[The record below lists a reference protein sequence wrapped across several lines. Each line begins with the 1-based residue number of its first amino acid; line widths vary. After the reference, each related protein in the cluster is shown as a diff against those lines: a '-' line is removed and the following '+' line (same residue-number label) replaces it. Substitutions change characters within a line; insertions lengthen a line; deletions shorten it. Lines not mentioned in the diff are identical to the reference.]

1 MNDMTALDVVI
12 MAAGKGTRMKSSMP
26 KVLHRLAGKALVQH
40 VIDTANE
47 LQARHTIVITGHGAE
62 QVEAALTSTD
72 AKKTLRF
79 ARQMPQLGT
88 GHAVQQAVPVLPD
101 DGVVVV
107 LSGDVPLTQADTLQ
121 ALIQLCD
128 GKQLAL
134 LTIEFDDPTGYG
146 RIVRDAN
153 GQVQAIV
160 EHKDANETQ
169 RAIREVYSGI
179 MAVPAKLLKPWL
191 ARLDNNNAQQ
201 EFYLTDVVRFAQ
213 SDGVPVVA
221 HKIADAAQV
230 AGVNSP
236 TQLAELE
243 RAFQLRQA
251 HALMAEGVR
260 IIDPAR
266 FDVRGVLTCAQD
278 VEIDVNCVFQ
288 GQVKLGQG
296 VKIGANCVIANCEI
310 QAGAVIHPFTHI
322 DGEKLGVT
330 VGEGALI
337 GPFARLRPGAQ
348 LAAEVHIG
356 NFVEVK
362 NSTMAKGS
370 KANHLAYLGDA
381 TVGERVNYGAGSIT
395 ANYDGANKH
404 RTVIEADVHIGS
416 NSVLVAPVT
425 IGAGGT
431 VGGGS
436 TVTKSTEPN
445 ALTVVRAKQI
455 SIANYKRPV
464 KQAK

>member
-1 MNDMTALDVVI
+1 MLDVVI

-40 VIDTANE
+40 VIDTARH
-47 LQARHTIVITGHGAE
+47 LQARHTLVITGHGAE
-62 QVEAALTSTD
+62 QVEAALHQ
-72 AKKTLRF
+72 ANPQAGLQF

-88 GHAVQQAVPVLPD
+88 GHAVQQTVPLLSD
-101 DGVVVV
+101 DAVVVV
-107 LSGDVPLTQADTLQ
+107 LSGDVPLTQADTLR
-121 ALIQLCD
+121 ALVDACAGQH
-128 GKQLAL
+128 LAL
-134 LTIEFDDPTGYG
+134 LTIAFDDPTGYG
-146 RIVRDAN
+146 RIVRNAD

-160 EHKDANETQ
+160 EHKDASDAQ

-191 ARLDNNNAQQ
+191 ARLDNHNAQQ
-201 EFYLTDVVRFAQ
+201 EYYLTDVVKFAVA
-213 SDGVPVVA
+213 DGISVVG
-221 HKIADAAQV
+221 HQIADPAQV

-236 TQLAELE
+236 AQLAELE

-266 FDVRGVLTCAQD
+266 LDVRGSLQCAQD
-278 VEIDVNCVFQ
+278 VEIDVNCIFQ
-288 GQVKLGQG
+288 GQVSLGQG
-296 VKIGANCVIANCEI
+296 VKIGANCVIANCVIE
-310 QAGAVIHPFTHI
+310 AGAVIHPFTHI
-322 DGEKLGVT
+322 DGEQIGVS

-362 NSTMAKGS
+362 NSTLAKGA

-381 TVGERVNYGAGSIT
+381 TVGERVNFGAGSIT

-404 RTVIEADVHIGS
+404 RTVIEADVHVGS
-416 NSVLVAPVT
+416 NCVLVAPVT

-436 TVTKSTEPN
+436 TITKSTEPG
-445 ALTVVRAKQI
+445 ALSVARGKQV
-455 SIANYKRPV
+455 SMAHYKRPV
-464 KQAK
+464 KIPK